1 LIPEY
6 IPLPQSTGEPL
17 PLPNIVK
24 ASKENLREIFQECVL
39 FLVNVLIVR
48 LDNLKKN
55 DGLEEFQGAAEIVE
69 GINTSYRRKNLKYL
83 SLLDKKE
90 ELGEVLSND
99 EQKEKEDIALMTRTF
114 DFCLKQIS
122 RTHKEKNYA

>member
-1 LIPEY
+1 M
-6 IPLPQSTGEPL
+6 
-17 PLPNIVK
+17 
-24 ASKENLREIFQECVL
+24 
-39 FLVNVLIVR
+39 R

-55 DGLEEFQGAAEIVE
+55 DGLEEFQDAAEIVE